1 MGWCRN
7 ANEVINKLIDTDK
20 LFKNKTKLCCKLS
33 EENSRIVYYGNN
45 VKLFLVSL
53 TTGNCKEY
61 YRKNNKEYAQ
71 SFNIFHFNLF
81 EEWYDSLK
89 NYEIYNFVDK
99 IFN

>member
-1 MGWCRN
+1 M
-7 ANEVINKLIDTDK
+7 
-20 LFKNKTKLCCKLS
+20 
-33 EENSRIVYYGNN
+33 
-45 VKLFLVSL
+45 VSL

-71 SFNIFHFNLF
+71 SFNIFHFNLL

-89 NYEIYNFVDK
+89 NYEIYDFVDK